1 MLASA
6 AIFATS
12 CLSSGVSKSDY
23 TIIGNFEGY
32 ASSDQMV
39 AQYFKDSLRFAKQIL
54 TDDYSCLNSDY
65 DENNSIFNGGFCLSM
80 KKDSLNAEKTGI
92 SDYSSAGP
100 AAGATNSKVYAVFRY
115 PVSQQYDWQIYLDS
129 FDVGTCSMSGFY
141 IDNVSKTIKAIEDKP
156 LADGD
161 YLTVTITG
169 YLKKAAGKSVSFDLV
184 RSSSMKTTVVTN
196 WTEVD
201 LSSLG
206 NVDALKFTVETN
218 RTDFPLSFC
227 LDNLYASV
235 HLEY

>member
-12 CLSSGVSKSDY
+12 CLGSGVSKSDY
-23 TIIGNFEGY
+23 TLIGNFDGY
-32 ASSDQMV
+32 AYSDQVV

-54 TDDYSCLNSDY
+54 TDEYSCLNSNY
-65 DENNSIFNGGFCLSM
+65 DEKNSIFNGGFCLSM
-80 KKDSLNAEKTGI
+80 KKDSLNTEKTGI

-100 AAGATNSKVYAVFRY
+100 GAGAFDSKVFAVFFY
-115 PVSQQYDWQIYLDS
+115 PANQEYDWQIYLS
-129 FDVGTCSMSGFY
+129 GYDVGTCSMKGLY

-156 LADGD
+156 LQDGD

-169 YLKKAAGKSVSFDLV
+169 YLNKAAGSSVSVDLV
-184 RSSSMKTTVVTN
+184 RNDSMKRTVITK

-218 RTDFPLSFC
+218 RTDFPRSFC
-227 LDNLYASV
+227 LDNLTASV
-235 HLEY
+235 HIEY